1 MHMLLHRQVHGDGS
15 LTDSHKRQ
23 QQCEAGGFLNQ
34 GVLAA
39 KRKVCRKTHSQGSP
53 SDRRGTLPSDTP
65 HQKAYYELQVE
76 DLLSEVQSEPIL
88 SGILV
93 HRQYLHDRDHE
104 PVNTSNYNSLVRA
117 E

>member
-1 MHMLLHRQVHGDGS
+1 MHKLLRQQVRGDD
-15 LTDSHKRQ
+15 LLIHNHRQ
-23 QQCEAGGFLNQ
+23 QQQFEAGGFLNQ

-53 SDRRGTLPSDTP
+53 SDRRGTQPSDTP

-76 DLLSEVQSEPIL
+76 DLLSLVLSVPIL
-88 SGILV
+88 LEIPGLLP
-93 HRQYLHDRDHE
+93 YLDYKDHE
-104 PVNTSNYNSLVRA
+104 PENTNNYNNSALA

>member
-1 MHMLLHRQVHGDGS
+1 MRGDDLLTHNHRQP
-15 LTDSHKRQ
+15 LQ
-23 QQCEAGGFLNQ
+23 FEADGFLNQ
-34 GVLAA
+34 VVLAA
-39 KRKVCRKTHSQGSP
+39 KRKGCHRTHSQGSP

-76 DLLSEVQSEPIL
+76 DLLLEVLYAPIL